1 MNVPSVVLVTGASGG
16 IGKACAEY
24 LAAKGFHVYG
34 TSRRAAEKPSQAG
47 GLVMI
52 RMDITDSRSVA
63 EGVRL
68 VYEREGRID
77 AVVNNAGALV
87 VGPLENVPIA
97 EVEKNVQTNCL
108 GALRVC
114 QEVIPL
120 MRAQGRGK
128 IINVSSVG
136 GAIGLPFEGVY
147 SAGKFAL
154 EGMSEALRVEV
165 RHFGISVSVI
175 QPGDVR
181 TQDCRSVV
189 PPSKAYEPWF
199 SNAVR
204 QYVADEK
211 KGYPPAK
218 MGPLVER
225 ILLSAHPRF
234 RYSFGAAFQTMV
246 PVLKRLLPQR
256 LMQWGFCHIYK
267 T

>member
-24 LAAKGFHVYG
+24 LAGKGFHVYG
-34 TSRRAAEKPSQAG
+34 TSRRAAETPSPSG
-47 GLVMI
+47 RLVMI

-63 EGVRL
+63 EGIRL
-68 VYEREGRID
+68 VHEREGRVD

-87 VGPLENVPIA
+87 VGPVEDVPIA

-114 QEVIPL
+114 QAVIPL
-120 MRAQGRGK
+120 MRAQGGGK

-136 GAIGLPFEGVY
+136 GAIGLPFEGIY
-147 SAGKFAL
+147 STGKFAL
-154 EGMSEALRVEV
+154 EGMSEALRIEL
-165 RHFGISVSVI
+165 RHFGITVSLI

-181 TQDCRSVV
+181 TQDCRNVV
-189 PPSKAYEPWF
+189 ATSKAYEPWF
-199 SNAVR
+199 SNAVK
-204 QYVADEK
+204 QYEADEE
-211 KGYPPAK
+211 KGYPPEK

-225 ILLSAHPRF
+225 ILLSANPRF
-234 RYSFGAAFQTMV
+234 RYSFGGPFQSMV
-246 PVLKRLLPQR
+246 PFLKRLLPQR
-256 LMQWGFCHIYK
+256 FVQWAFCQIYK

>member
-1 MNVPSVVLVTGASGG
+1 MNAPSVVLVTGASGG

-24 LAAKGFHVYG
+24 LAGRGFHVYG
-34 TSRRAAEKPSQAG
+34 TSRRAAEKPAEAG
-47 GLVMI
+47 RLVMI

-68 VYEREGRID
+68 VREREGRLD

-87 VGPLENVPIA
+87 VGPIEDVPIA

-114 QEVIPL
+114 QAVIPV
-120 MRAQGRGK
+120 MRAQGGGK

-136 GAIGLPFEGVY
+136 GAIGLAYEGIY
-147 SAGKFAL
+147 SMGKFAL
-154 EGMSEALRVEV
+154 EGMSEALRVEL
-165 RHFGISVSVI
+165 RHFGISVSII

-181 TQDCRSVV
+181 TQDCRNVV
-189 PPSKAYEPWF
+189 FSTGEYEPWF
-199 SNAVR
+199 SNALKH
-204 QYVADEK
+204 YEADEE
-211 KGYPPAK
+211 KGYPPER

-225 ILLSAHPRF
+225 ILLSANPRF
-234 RYSFGAAFQTMV
+234 RYSFGGTFQAMV
-246 PVLKRLLPQR
+246 PFLKRLLPQR
-256 LMQWGFCHIYK
+256 FVQWVFCQIYK